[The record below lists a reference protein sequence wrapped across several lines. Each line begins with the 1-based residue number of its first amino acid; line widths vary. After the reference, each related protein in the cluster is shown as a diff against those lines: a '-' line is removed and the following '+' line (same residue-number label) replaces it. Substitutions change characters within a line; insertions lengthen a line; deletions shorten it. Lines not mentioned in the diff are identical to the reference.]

1 MDKNSGE
8 ALRLGQDDSA
18 VGVDGDETSPAV
30 SVVVAVRER
39 PEDLVELYE
48 RHAGPLRAAGY
59 EFEFIF
65 VAGPGYEELTE
76 PARELSTGG
85 ARVRLLEVGQ
95 AIGAATA
102 MKLGARYARAPVI
115 VTLPAYRRVDPAGIP
130 RLIQAVESGLD
141 MAVARRWPR
150 EDSWINRFQNRVFHS
165 LLRGLLGASLHD
177 VASGVAALRTD
188 VLLDLPLYGDLAR
201 FLPLLALREGY
212 AVEEIPIEQ
221 DRADIRP
228 RVYSPGIY
236 LRRLLDVL
244 ALVFLLRFT
253 EKPLRFFG
261 LIGSALSLGGMVVL
275 AILFVQRL
283 GGQGIA
289 NRPLLLLGVLL
300 LVVGFQA
307 IALGLVGEIIV
318 HLSAPNRSTYRLKAG
333 TEERR

>member
-1 MDKNSGE
+1 MGNDPGGTFRVGQNDPAVAMDG
-8 ALRLGQDDSA
+8 G
-18 VGVDGDETSPAV
+18 ETSLAV
-30 SVVVAVRER
+30 SVVVPVRER

-48 RHAGPLRAAGY
+48 RHVGPLRAAGHR
-59 EFEFIF
+59 FEFIF
-65 VAGPGYEELTE
+65 VSGPGYETLTE
-76 PARELSTGG
+76 PVRKLSTEG
-85 ARVRLLEVGQ
+85 APVRLLEVGQ

-102 MKLGARYARAPVI
+102 LKLGARHARAPVI

-130 RLIQAVESGLD
+130 RLIQAVENGLD

-150 EDSWINRFQNRVFHS
+150 EDSWINRLQNRLFHS
-165 LLRGLLGASLHD
+165 LLRGLLGAALHD
-177 VASGVAALRTD
+177 VASGVAALRRD

-221 DRADIRP
+221 DRADVRA